1 MEEKYA
7 SSQMEDLLDELNLK
21 RVLVLHNDEVNE
33 FVYVVDTLVEVC
45 DHGSLQ
51 AEQCTLI
58 THYKGK
64 CDVKY
69 GPLTRLKP
77 IKDELNRRGLQ
88 ATIESR
94 LS

>member
-1 MEEKYA
+1 MEEQYS

-21 RVLVLHNDEVNE
+21 QVLVLHNDEVNE

-64 CDVKY
+64 CNVKY
-69 GPLTRLKP
+69 GSLTRLKP

-88 ATIESR
+88 ATIENS

>member
-1 MEEKYA
+1 MEERYA
-7 SSQMEDLLDELNLK
+7 SSPMEDLLDELDLK
-21 RVLVLHNDEVNE
+21 RVLVLHNDEVND
-33 FVYVVDTLVEVC
+33 FSYVVDTLVEVC

-69 GPLTRLKP
+69 GSLSRLRP
-77 IKDELNRRGLQ
+77 MKDELTRRGLE
-88 ATIESR
+88 ATIENS

>member
-1 MEEKYA
+1 
-7 SSQMEDLLDELNLK
+7 MEDLLDELNLK
-21 RVLVLHNDEVNE
+21 RVLVLHNDEVND
-33 FVYVVDTLVEVC
+33 FSYVVDTLVEVC

-69 GPLTRLKP
+69 GSLSRLRHM
-77 IKDELNRRGLQ
+77 KDELTRRGLE
-88 ATIESR
+88 ATIENS

>member
-69 GPLTRLKP
+69 GTLTRLKP
-77 IKDELNRRGLQ
+77 IKDELNRRGLL

>member
-21 RVLVLHNDEVNE
+21 SVLVLHNDEVNE
-33 FVYVVDTLVEVC
+33 FAYVVDTLVEVC

-69 GPLTRLKP
+69 GSINRLKP
-77 IKDELNRRGLQ
+77 LKDELNRRGLE
-88 ATIESR
+88 ATIENS